1 MNAVI
6 LTHQD
11 EREMYCI
18 NLTDGGLRWP
28 FVNPSTD
35 QAISKKTI
43 IKIDKRF
50 FRYI

>member
-35 QAISKKTI
+35 KQFQKRTI
-43 IKIDKRF
+43 TEIDERF
-50 FRYI
+50 YEDI